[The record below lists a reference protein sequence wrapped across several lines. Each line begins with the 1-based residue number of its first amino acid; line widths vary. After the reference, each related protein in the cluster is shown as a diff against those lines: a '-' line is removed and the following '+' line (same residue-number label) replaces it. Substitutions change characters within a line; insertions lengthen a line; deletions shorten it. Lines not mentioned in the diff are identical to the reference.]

1 MDDSFDE
8 WNLAGPADR
17 MTRAAG
23 GDIITETCGEVFFY
37 R

>member
-8 WNLAGPADR
+8 WKRAGLVDR

-23 GDIITETCGEVFFY
+23 RDIITETCGEVFF
-37 R
+37 